1 VIDSGSPYK
10 EGVCV
15 NTAEISIGGIG
26 VRPSIDHYGVC
37 DGRYALLYSRADD
50 TLFENFDLDAA
61 ASSGVETMWF

>member
-1 VIDSGSPYK
+1 M
-10 EGVCV
+10 

-37 DGRYALLYSRADD
+37 DGRHALLYSRADD

-61 ASSGVETMWF
+61 AFSGVETMWF